1 MAASALLQVAKVS
14 FEETRMK
21 VPMIRPR
28 LRQRLFLA
36 GRAAARSVPCAL
48 AAFSMPL
55 WLSPGAPVAW
65 AQDRPDGEALEE
77 GAPAD
82 RGPVPYRLELLV
94 SLLQNELEADR
105 RRLGQLAAER
115 VRLVQE
121 RDGRIDSVDR

>member
-21 VPMIRPR
+21 GPMIRPR

-36 GRAAARSVPCAL
+36 GRAAAIEASKRRPKHKERCGL
-48 AAFSMPL
+48 P
-55 WLSPGAPVAW
+55 PGVTVAW
-65 AQDRPDGEALEE
+65 AQDRPDGEALEQ

-105 RRLGQLAAER
+105 RRLGQSRRPAPER
-115 VRLVQE
+115 LR
-121 RDGRIDSVDR
+121 SP